1 MEVKKYSS
9 SRIQNYRQANGQISQ
24 WLRKRLVIRGYA
36 IPFRSIITVLF
47 VFFALLAILYY
58 ATFHVI
64 RTRQDSNA
72 AAQKEVKLITERI
85 GKFMEL
91 PQGET
96 PTLATVND
104 REKLEGQQFFL
115 NSRNGDKVLVY
126 PKAKKAILYRPSSG
140 KIIEVANLTSG
151 NRIEAPAEE
160 PALDSPNY

>member
-9 SRIQNYRQANGQISQ
+9 SRIQNLKPANWQISK
-24 WLRKRLVIRGYA
+24 WLQKRLSVGGYA
-36 IPFRSIITVLF
+36 VPYRSILAAFF

-58 ATFHVI
+58 ATFQTI
-64 RTRQDSNA
+64 KARQDSNTVS
-72 AAQKEVKLITERI
+72 QREIKSITERI

-91 PQGET
+91 PGGEV
-96 PTLATVND
+96 PTLATVSD
-104 REKLEGQQFFL
+104 REKLKGQQFFL
-115 NSRNGDKVLVY
+115 NAENGDKVLVY

-151 NRIEAPAEE
+151 NRIENPVEE